1 MIIIK
6 KISVLLLFFLFI
18 ICASFIRNNIYIQTS
33 SLSNYIIF
41 IDPGHGGKDNGTSYN
56 EILEDELNMK
66 LSLILFEQ
74 IINDGGI
81 CYLTRNDDYDLSSMY
96 SKNHKIDDL
105 KKRVRYIDESKC
117 DLFVS
122 LHLNYYSNDNVNG
135 LQTFYQKNNENS
147 KKLAE
152 IMQSHLNVENKKDK
166 KCKLGD
172 YYLLNN
178 TYSTGILIEY
188 GFLSSEYDRK
198 RLLDDKYLYKL
209 AIIIKKGVSEYLY
222 SNSKY

>member
-1 MIIIK
+1 M
-6 KISVLLLFFLFI
+6 
-18 ICASFIRNNIYIQTS
+18 SFIKFTKYIQTS
-33 SLSNYIIF
+33 SLSNYVIF

-74 IINDGGI
+74 IVNDGAI

-96 SKNHKIDDL
+96 SKNHKLDDL
-105 KKRVRYIDESKC
+105 NKRVKYIDESKC
-117 DLFVS
+117 DLFIS

-152 IMQSHLNVENKKDK
+152 IMQSHLNIENKRDK

-178 TYSTGILIEY
+178 THSTGILIEF

-198 RLLDDKYLYKL
+198 RLLDDKYLHKL
-209 AIIIKKGVSEYLY
+209 STIIKKGISEYLY
-222 SNSKY
+222 SISKY

>member
-6 KISVLLLFFLFI
+6 KISFFVWFLIFNVCLI
-18 ICASFIRNNIYIQTS
+18 FVKNNLYIQTS
-33 SLSNYIIF
+33 SLSNYVIF

-56 EILEDELNMK
+56 DILEDELNIK

-74 IINDGGI
+74 IIEDGGM
-81 CYLTRNDDYDLSSMY
+81 CYLTRNADYDLSSMY
-96 SKNHKIDDL
+96 SKNHKLDDL
-105 KKRVRYIDESKC
+105 KKRVKYIDESKC
-117 DLFVS
+117 DLFIS

-135 LQTFYQKNNENS
+135 LQTFYQKNKENS

-152 IMQSHLNVENKKDK
+152 IMQSHLNIENKRDK
-166 KCKLGD
+166 KCKIGD

-178 TYSTGILIEY
+178 TCSTGILIEF

-198 RLLDDKYLYKL
+198 RLLDDKYLYK
-209 AIIIKKGVSEYLY
+209 ISTIIKKGISEYLY
-222 SNSKY
+222 SISK